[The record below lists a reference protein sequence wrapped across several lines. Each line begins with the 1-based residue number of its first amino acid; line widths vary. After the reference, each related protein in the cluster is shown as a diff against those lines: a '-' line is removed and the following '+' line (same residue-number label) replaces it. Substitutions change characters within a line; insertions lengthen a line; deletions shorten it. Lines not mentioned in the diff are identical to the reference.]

1 MMDEV
6 KKEEGLFIPSWM
18 FDIGLKGHELLVYAI
33 IYFFTEEGEKKAFIG
48 GGTYLQNFLHINQPN
63 ISRTLKKLEL
73 KGYIER
79 KRTEIGFVYRA
90 VTQSNNISKSNNK
103 HIKMIYETYQNDI
116 QNNNKNNNKIIKNE
130 IKETNNINIIS
141 KEKKE
146 EEATQTSILEKKPKE
161 DTTMTKPTQEK
172 KEEEATQTPLLKE
185 KPKTDE
191 TKPNPTQEKKAYGDD
206 LEKHVM
212 LTEAEYNTLVK
223 RFGEEFTKKCIEKLN
238 NYIGKNPAT
247 YHRKYKSDYR
257 CILMWVVRAV
267 QEDDTVKM
275 KNDFYKEKTK
285 PKWGDSRM
293 CQYDHS
299 DDDDTEITGEELE
312 EFRKTL
318 PN

>member
-1 MMDEV
+1 MDEE
-6 KKEEGLFIPSWM
+6 KKEGGLFIPSWM
-18 FDIGLKGHELLVYAI
+18 FDIGLKGYELLVYAI
-33 IYFFTEEGEKKAFIG
+33 IYFFTTKSEEKAFRG
-48 GGTYLQNFLHINQPN
+48 GGTYLQKYFNVKQQSIA
-63 ISRTLKKLEL
+63 RVLKDLEL
-73 KGYIER
+73 KGYIEH
-79 KRTEIGFVYRA
+79 KRTKKGYAYVAKI
-90 VTQSNNISKSNNK
+90 TQGNITTKCCTDLQQNVVQDNNIDNN
-103 HIKMIYETYQNDI
+103 ID
-116 QNNNKNNNKIIKNE
+116 NNKIIKNE

-146 EEATQTSILEKKPKE
+146 EEGTQTSILEKKPKE
-161 DTTMTKPTQEK
+161 DTTMTKT
-172 KEEEATQTPLLKE
+172 
-185 KPKTDE
+185 
-191 TKPNPTQEKKAYGDD
+191 TQEKKAYGDD

-212 LTEAEYNTLVK
+212 LTDTEYNALVK

-267 QEDDTVKM
+267 QEDDTARM

-285 PKWGDSRM
+285 PKWGDSSM

>member
-1 MMDEV
+1 MDEGE
-6 KKEEGLFIPSWM
+6 KEGGLFIPSWM
-18 FDIGLKGHELLVYAI
+18 FDIGLKGYELLVYAI
-33 IYFFTEEGEKKAFIG
+33 IYFFTTKSEEKAFRG
-48 GGTYLQNFLHINQPN
+48 GGTYLQKYFNVKQQSIA
-63 ISRTLKKLEL
+63 RVLKDLEL
-73 KGYIER
+73 KGYIEH
-79 KRTEIGFVYRA
+79 KRTKKGYAYVAKI
-90 VTQSNNISKSNNK
+90 TQGNITTKCCTDLQQNVVQDNNI
-103 HIKMIYETYQNDI
+103 D
-116 QNNNKNNNKIIKNE
+116 NNKIIKNE